1 MLDSLRKGAGTWIA
15 KIFIALLVFSF
26 AIWGVADVFSGF
38 GQNVAAKVG
47 DTEISTFTFDRAYRQ
62 ELNRLGQQFGRP
74 LSTTEGAQLG
84 LPQQVLGTLVGQAA
98 LNETARQMNIGV
110 SDTVLARDIQSD
122 PVFAGPGGGY
132 DRTRLAQILRSN
144 NMTEDEYVVER
155 REGIDR
161 QQLVAG
167 VAGGMQAPLAYLEA
181 LHVFQN
187 ESRDVRYIRLDP
199 AILGEIGDP
208 DAATLEAYYEDA
220 KAEFRAPE
228 YRKVKILD
236 LSPEALAR
244 PDDVTDAMARGEYN
258 RDLERFSQPERRN
271 VQQLVFQDPAEAAAA
286 AERLAS
292 GTTFEELLAERNLT
306 DADVSLGL
314 MNRADFLDDAVGDAA
329 FSLSEGETSGA
340 IDGRFSTVILKVNEV
355 LPARTQPFEEVRD
368 QINRELAQDEA
379 QREVLDLFDEIED
392 ARAGGALLDEIADRF
407 SFTLSAPDAFD
418 RSGLGMDGNTASLPD
433 ADGMI
438 AGAFDSDVGIET
450 DAIQRR
456 DGSFLWYEVT
466 EVIPARDRDLAEVR
480 ADVIAAWKDD
490 EIARQLEDLADELAQ
505 RVKTGETLES
515 VAEDQGLDIA
525 EAWSVTRTGN
535 AGGFA
540 PEAIDALFA
549 GPDGTVA
556 AVSGAEAPV
565 RIVAV
570 VSSVSIPAF
579 AAEAQEVQALM
590 PEMSRRLQDS
600 ILGQYVADIETRE
613 GVEINNASIAQVL
626 GLSNTQ

>member
-98 LNETARQMNIGV
+98 LNETARQLNIGV
-110 SDTVLARDIQSD
+110 SDDVLARDIQSD
-122 PVFAGPGGGY
+122 PVFSGPAGGY

-144 NMTEDEYVVER
+144 NMTEDEYVIER
-155 REGIDR
+155 REGLDR

-167 VAGGMQAPLAYLEA
+167 VAGGMQAPLAYLQA

-187 ESRDVRYIRLDP
+187 ETRDVRYIRLEP
-199 AILGEIGDP
+199 ALLGEIADP
-208 DAATLEAYYEDA
+208 DAATLEAFYEET

-228 YRKVKILD
+228 YRRVKILEI
-236 LSPEALAR
+236 SPETLAR
-244 PDDVTDAMARGEYN
+244 PDDVTDGMARNDYN
-258 RDLERFSQPERRN
+258 RDLERFSQPERRA

-286 AERLAS
+286 AEQLAS
-292 GTTFEELLAERNLT
+292 GTTFEELLAARNLT
-306 DADVSLGL
+306 DNDVNLGV
-314 MNRADFLDDAVGDAA
+314 MTRSDFLDDAVGDAA
-329 FSLSEGETSGA
+329 FALSEGETSGPV
-340 IDGRFSTVILKVNEV
+340 DGRFSTVVLKVTEV

-368 QINRELAQDEA
+368 EIKRELAQDEA
-379 QREVLDLFDEIED
+379 EREVLDLFDEIED

-418 RSGLGMDGNTASLPD
+418 RSGLGLDGNAVTLPE

-438 AGAFDSDVGIET
+438 TGAFDSDVGIET

-466 EVIPARDRDLAEVR
+466 EVIPARDRDLDEVR
-480 ADVIAAWKDD
+480 ADVIEAWKDA
-490 EIARQLEDLADELAQ
+490 EIDRRLEERAATLAQ
-505 RVKTGETLES
+505 RLEAGETLETI
-515 VAEDQGLDIA
+515 ATDQGLDIS

-540 PEAIDALFA
+540 PDAIDALFA
-549 GPDGTVA
+549 GPEGTVA
-556 AVSGAEAPV
+556 AVAGAEAPV

-570 VSSVSIPAF
+570 VSRVSVPAF
-579 AAEAQEVQALM
+579 QPDAPDVQGLM

-600 ILGQYVADIETRE
+600 LLGQYVADIETRE

-626 GLSNTQ
+626 GLNNTQ